1 MSPLLSRVAVLS
13 VAVTLLT
20 GCSRT
25 LEPGVTRQGN
35 LVNITRPSDGPI
47 VTGATDSTV
56 ASIFSLYNARLG
68 KDASLKIVHIVHRR
82 ESTYLVT
89 AEQQLTYKEYRLL
102 GPVGY
107 IVDLDSKTVTG
118 APRD

>member
-1 MSPLLSRVAVLS
+1 MSPMLCRVAVLS
-13 VAVTLLT
+13 MAVTHLA

-25 LEPGVTRQGN
+25 LEPGVTLQGD

-56 ASIFSLYNARLG
+56 ASIFSLYNAHVG
-68 KDASLKIVHIVHRR
+68 EDASQKIVHVVHRSG
-82 ESTYLVT
+82 STYLVT
-89 AEQQLTYKEYRLL
+89 PEQQLTYKVYQLL

-107 IVDLDSKTVTG
+107 IVDLDLKTVVG